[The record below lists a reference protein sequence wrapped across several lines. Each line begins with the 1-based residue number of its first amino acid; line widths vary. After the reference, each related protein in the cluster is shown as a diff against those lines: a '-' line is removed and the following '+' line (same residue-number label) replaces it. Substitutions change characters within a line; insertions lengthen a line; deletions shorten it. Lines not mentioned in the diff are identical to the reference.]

1 MKKSVKNLSEITEQE
16 AKHIS
21 VLVGERFSEFIS
33 HQQYNFEG
41 LSRIIKMKKSS
52 TLFIYN
58 DGRISLFWEEWR
70 VYPTINAML
79 VTDYLKE
86 QGYVFKKNIVL
97 KKKLYGKIKSKRQ
110 QENKKPYG

>member
-33 HQQYNFEG
+33 HQEYNFKG
-41 LSRIIKMKKSS
+41 LSRIIKMKRRSS
-52 TLFIYN
+52 ALFIYN
-58 DGRISLFWEEWR
+58 DGRISLFWEEWGM
-70 VYPTINAML
+70 YPTINAML

-86 QGYVFKKNIVL
+86 QGYVFKKKIIR
-97 KKKLYGKIKSKRQ
+97 KKK
-110 QENKKPYG
+110 